1 MKNDDKA
8 IPEKSALRFSF
19 HSSLPRRIA
28 TLILMGVVW
37 IGVYSQLSNIGSLLA
52 IRLLRLS
59 PASQVGEGAIY
70 FFNTTAEVLWLLI
83 LVIYVM
89 GIVRS
94 FFQPEKV
101 RRLLGDRRHPVDYL
115 LAGLLG
121 VVTPFCS
128 CSAVPIF
135 LGFVSSGV
143 PLGMTFSFLIASPM
157 VNEIAVSLL
166 FVLFGAK
173 IAFTYVASGLV
184 IAFLVGF
191 LMDRFNMD
199 RYLEPWVKEFE
210 KSVSDVS
217 VPKMDFQSRM
227 AKGTEAVK
235 DILGRIW
242 PYALIGIGVAAVI
255 HMLVPAGFFSTGFS
269 GCPECSGNHALRGT
283 IESTLPRLFG
293 KRSWE
298 SVPLAVLLGAP
309 MYSNPAGML
318 PILQALIEKGA
329 PIGTALAFI
338 MAVSGV
344 SLPEMVLLRKAL
356 RPTLII
362 IFLCSLI
369 VGITAVG
376 YLMNALF

>member
-1 MKNDDKA
+1 MKNDDNAK
-8 IPEKSALRFSF
+8 PGKSALRFSS
-19 HSSLPRRIA
+19 HSGLPRNII
-28 TLILMGVVW
+28 TLILMGVAWYV
-37 IGVYSQLSNIGSLLA
+37 VYSRIDKIGGLIA
-52 IRLLRLS
+52 IRLLHLS
-59 PASQVGEGAIY
+59 PVSQTGEGAVY
-70 FFNTTAEVLWLLI
+70 FFNTTGEVLWLLI

-89 GIVRS
+89 GIIRS

-101 RRLLGDRRHPVDYL
+101 RHMLGDRRHPVDYL

-135 LGFVSSGV
+135 LGFVTSGV

-166 FVLFGAK
+166 FVLFGIK
-173 IAFTYVASGLV
+173 IAFTYVVSGLA
-184 IAFLVGF
+184 IAFLVGL
-191 LMDRFNMD
+191 LMDRFRME
-199 RYLEPWVKEFE
+199 RFLEPWVKEFE
-210 KSVSDVS
+210 KSATDIAVQ
-217 VPKMDFQSRM
+217 KMDFQSRM
-227 AKGTEAVK
+227 AKGADAVK
-235 DILGRIW
+235 EILGRIW
-242 PYALIGIGVAAVI
+242 PYALIGIGIAAVI
-255 HMLVPAGFFSTGFS
+255 HMLVPSGFFSTGFS
-269 GCPECSGNHALRGT
+269 GCPECSGNHAAHGT
-283 IESTLPRLFG
+283 FASTLPRLFG

-329 PIGTALAFI
+329 PIGTSLAFI
-338 MAVSGV
+338 MAVSGI

-356 RPTLII
+356 RPILILV
-362 IFLCSLI
+362 FLCSLI

>member
-1 MKNDDKA
+1 MKNDDNA
-8 IPEKSALRFSF
+8 MHGKSALHFSI
-19 HSSLPRRIA
+19 HSGLPRNIL
-28 TLILMGVVW
+28 TLIMMGVAWYV
-37 IGVYSQLSNIGSLLA
+37 VYSRIDEIGALLA
-52 IRLLRLS
+52 FRLLRLS
-59 PASQVGEGAIY
+59 AASQAGEGAVY
-70 FFNTTAEVLWLLI
+70 FFNTSGEVLWLLI

-89 GIVRS
+89 GIIRT

-101 RRLLGDRRHPVDYL
+101 RRMLGDRRHPVDYL
-115 LAGLLG
+115 LAGLFG

-135 LGFVSSGV
+135 LGFVTSGV

-166 FVLFGAK
+166 FVLFGLK
-173 IAFTYVASGLV
+173 IALTYVASGLA

-191 LMDRFNMD
+191 LMDRFKME
-199 RYLEPWVKEFE
+199 RYLEPWVREFE
-210 KSVSDVS
+210 RSAIDVE

-227 AKGTEAVK
+227 AKGADAVK
-235 DILGRIW
+235 EILRRIW
-242 PYALIGIGVAAVI
+242 PYALIGIGIAAVI
-255 HMLVPAGFFSTGFS
+255 HMLVPSGFFSVGFS
-269 GCPECSGNHALRGT
+269 GCPECSGNHAPHGIL
-283 IESTLPRLFG
+283 ESTLPRLFG

-329 PIGTALAFI
+329 PIGTSLAFI
-338 MAVSGV
+338 MAVSGI
-344 SLPEMVLLRKAL
+344 SLPEMALLRKAL
-356 RPTLII
+356 RPILII